1 MRFTLLLVLVA
12 ALAGCGSTE
21 TKESRPDPV
30 TSRQPLDSPPAE
42 EGTSP
47 PLGRPKSKVAPSALD
62 KRTESLTHDTP
73 PH

>member
-1 MRFTLLLVLVA
+1 MKLSLTLILVA
-12 ALAGCGSTE
+12 ALAGCGSAE
-21 TKESRPDPV
+21 TKESPRDPI

-42 EGTSP
+42 EGTAP
-47 PLGRPKSKVAPSALD
+47 PLGMPRAKVAPLATD